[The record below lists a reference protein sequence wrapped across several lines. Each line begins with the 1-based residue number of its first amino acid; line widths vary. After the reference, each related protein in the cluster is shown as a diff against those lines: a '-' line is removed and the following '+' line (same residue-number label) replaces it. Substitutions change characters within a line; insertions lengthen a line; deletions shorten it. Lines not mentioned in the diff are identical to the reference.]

1 MTEMRKNY
9 YFGMTL
15 VKPGHKKILEL
26 PAFISKAMRATDLLV
41 ESSSPNMLINS
52 LRVNNPTR
60 THDLLMSRSA
70 LPAGSLDR
78 SALDPVTIEGSVRF
92 ALEVINL
99 TSEYQN
105 FKAILI
111 LEPVESERA
120 TGANLAE
127 DTLATKLDEA
137 KGPPITEDDLE
148 EDASLLAKCWSWFK
162 MGIEVAISDRKM
174 ASEKTATIREMLS
187 PARTRDSFRRLVSD
201 FVDVIEIPLEAS
213 VLYWKQIA
221 ELARGEDRRPVI
233 TQTSLGVGP
242 IEIPPRCKG
251 TVPVEVMFPFR
262 PTCLRLVG
270 NANRNLKV
278 IDVMSGKDSLLL
290 SASPLVDSEGRGIY
304 IGGIEFGIRPIEI
317 VVENPSSMDTLT
329 VQGILDGERREFT
342 SEP

>member
-1 MTEMRKNY
+1 
-9 YFGMTL
+9 
-15 VKPGHKKILEL
+15 
-26 PAFISKAMRATDLLV
+26 
-41 ESSSPNMLINS
+41 
-52 LRVNNPTR
+52 
-60 THDLLMSRSA
+60 MSRSA
-70 LPAGSLDR
+70 LPAGTLDR
-78 SALDPVTIEGSVRF
+78 TALDPVTIEGSVRF
-92 ALEVINL
+92 ALEVTNL

-105 FKAILI
+105 FKATLI
-111 LEPVESERA
+111 LEPVKSERA
-120 TGANLAE
+120 TGANLV
-127 DTLATKLDEA
+127 DEA
-137 KGPPITEDDLE
+137 KAPPITEDDLE
-148 EDASLLAKCWSWFK
+148 EDASLLAKCWRWFK

-174 ASEKTATIREMLS
+174 ASEKTATIREMFS
-187 PARTRDSFRRLVSD
+187 PARARDSFRRLVSD